1 VCAQAAA
8 AAYTYMYMYAGG
20 TRERAGVHPSCCIT
34 ALRQH
39 GGREKEKKK
48 EKKKEYTRIRKRK
61 RGWKSVEST
70 MIETGIHFP
79 PTSEKWPLSYVCRSV
94 PFMETILQL
103 IT

>member
-1 VCAQAAA
+1 LLAVCAQAA

-48 EKKKEYTRIRKRK
+48 KKEYTRIK
-61 RGWKSVEST
+61 
-70 MIETGIHFP
+70 
-79 PTSEKWPLSYVCRSV
+79 EKEKGGGKVWNR
-94 PFMETILQL
+94 Q
-103 IT
+103 